1 MQIRLIALLVL
12 VISSFKM
19 NAQQLYFYLN
29 DGSMQTYSIPE
40 VRRMDFDSTN
50 INIRL
55 TDESVVSIDLNALTS
70 YQYYPEGITQIE
82 TIVERPTLSFF
93 PNPADQQLNVRYSL
107 PKVSPTIQVR
117 IHNLKGEKLL
127 EQTVKSSPSGE
138 LMLDLTKF
146 ATGQYFC
153 TLSSGELVISK
164 AFMKR

>member
-1 MQIRLIALLVL
+1 MQIRLIALLVF

-29 DGSMQTYSIPE
+29 DGSMQTYSISE

-55 TDESVVSIDLNALTS
+55 TDESVVSIELNALTS
-70 YQYYPEGITQIE
+70 YQYYPEGITHIE

-107 PKVSPTIQVR
+107 PKVSSTIQVR

-146 ATGQYFC
+146 ATGQYYC
-153 TLSSGELVISK
+153 TLSSGEVVISK

>member
-1 MQIRLIALLVL
+1 MQIRLIALLVI

-55 TDESVVSIDLNALTS
+55 TDESVVSIELNALTS

-82 TIVERPTLSFF
+82 TIVERPNLSFF
-93 PNPADQQLNVRYSL
+93 PNPAEQQLNVLFSL
-107 PKVSPTIQVR
+107 PKISSTIQVR
-117 IHNLKGEKLL
+117 IHNLKGEKII
-127 EQTVKSSPSGE
+127 EQEVKSTSNGE
-138 LMLDLTKF
+138 LVLDLTTL
-146 ATGQYFC
+146 ASGQYFC
-153 TLSSGELVISK
+153 TLTSGDVVISK

>member
-12 VISSFKM
+12 VILSFKV

-29 DGSMQTYSIPE
+29 DGSMQTYSISE

-55 TDESVVSIDLNALTS
+55 TDESVVSIELDALTS

-93 PNPADQQLNVRYSL
+93 PNPAEQQLNVRFSL
-107 PKVSPTIQVR
+107 PKISSTIQVR

-127 EQTVKSSPSGE
+127 EQEVKSSSNGE
-138 LMLDLTKF
+138 LVWDLTKL
-146 ATGQYFC
+146 ASGQYFC
-153 TLSSGELVISK
+153 TLTSGDVVISK